1 MSTERDPYEP
11 TRADLGSANAQP
23 LNRSQDFDRTQELDP
38 RELSDRPVSDR
49 EVAQP
54 RANAQPAD
62 TAVNAEAANER
73 AALFEP
79 ALLSEFNTR
88 WTDVQ
93 ASFVDEPRRA
103 VEQADRLVSDVIQRI
118 ADSFSNERT
127 QLEQQWDRGGDVSTE
142 DLRQALRRYRSFF
155 SRLLSL

>member
-1 MSTERDPYEP
+1 MSTERDRYEP
-11 TRADLGSANAQP
+11 TRADLEAANAQP
-23 LNRSQDFDRTQELDP
+23 LDRSQEFDRTQEIDP
-38 RELSDRPVSDR
+38 RQLTDRPVSDR
-49 EVAQP
+49 EVAYQ
-54 RANAQPAD
+54 RADAQPAD
-62 TAVNAEAANER
+62 TAATDA

-118 ADSFSNERT
+118 ADSFGNERA
-127 QLEQQWDRGGDVSTE
+127 QLEHQWDKGDDVSTE